1 MCRPLG
7 STCGPAEH
15 QQSSSRAER
24 SRAEP
29 QHREQQHIAVANSNS
44 GLRALQ
50 APLQFGSATYCH
62 GPVQVQCKLGGLAKI
77 NSRILQ
83 RRIVV
88 FYVFQQN
95 GNNILL
101 RMIGQI
107 YEWMQVRRGWP
118 QAPLTGVNRTMGTRG
133 G

>member
-1 MCRPLG
+1 MQAAGINMWPSRAAAEQNAAEQSPNTENS
-7 STCGPAEH
+7 STCPLLTPTPVSVH
-15 QQSSSRAER
+15 CRLHCSSVL
-24 SRAEP
+24 
-29 QHREQQHIAVANSNS
+29 QHIA
-44 GLRALQ
+44 
-50 APLQFGSATYCH
+50 TD
-62 GPVQVQCKLGGLAKI
+62 QCKCKWGGLARI

-88 FYVFQQN
+88 FYVSQQN